1 MRSIFRKGQSVTIRN
16 PLSPSYSNFGKVE
29 YIDQAGRIWITLY
42 GHKEPQPFR
51 ENELVLTRDMIPEE
65 A

>member
-1 MRSIFRKGQSVTIRN
+1 MKSIFQEGQSVTVRN

-29 YIDQAGRIWITLY
+29 YIDQVGRVWVTLY
-42 GHKEPQPFR
+42 GQKQPQPFR
-51 ENELVLTRDMIPEE
+51 EKELILTRDMIPEE